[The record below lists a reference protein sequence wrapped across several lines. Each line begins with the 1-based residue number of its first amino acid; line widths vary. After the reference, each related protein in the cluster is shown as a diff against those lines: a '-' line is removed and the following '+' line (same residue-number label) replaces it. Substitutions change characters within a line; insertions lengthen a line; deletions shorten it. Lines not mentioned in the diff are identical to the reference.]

1 MTSEVKY
8 NYACVITQD
17 ICNKFIEVNFWVG
30 CMVWRPNCLFQD
42 WTFVKYWWD
51 TKSKRPIVYI
61 EALMASANTKA
72 LPKLDYRTFIVL
84 FCPQD
89 KCFYRFFF
97 LHLLYVWVRTTI
109 CYTKNHTCWNVPEII
124 EHYLS
129 NSKLLQQF

>member
-1 MTSEVKY
+1 
-8 NYACVITQD
+8 
-17 ICNKFIEVNFWVG
+17 
-30 CMVWRPNCLFQD
+30 
-42 WTFVKYWWD
+42 
-51 TKSKRPIVYI
+51 
-61 EALMASANTKA
+61 MASANTKA

-97 LHLLYVWVRTTI
+97 FTYYMYEFALQSVTQRIT
-109 CYTKNHTCWNVPEII
+109 PAEII